1 MTGQPKSRFPSAAVG
16 LLALFAAG
24 CQPGGQTASE
34 AASKA
39 ADKPADAAAAK
50 PAEVASLASFK
61 TGDLKE
67 LDLSSKVGVPA
78 SSFLDAEGKEH
89 TLAEFKGKVLV
100 VNIWGEWCA
109 PCVEEMPTLAK
120 LQKAFPGGDVAVV
133 PIAFGYPN
141 DRDKAAAKL
150 KTLAGADLPFFYD
163 SSYNVSYDL
172 KTGIFPSTV
181 IFNKDGKEVARLEKN
196 ADWSSDRAEGLIRSV
211 LAGKS

>member
-1 MTGQPKSRFPSAAVG
+1 MDRDMTGQPKNRFPSAAVG

-24 CQPGGQTASE
+24 CQPDSHTA
-34 AASKA
+34 A
-39 ADKPADAAAAK
+39 KPADAAAVK
-50 PAEVASLASFK
+50 PIAVASLNSFA

-67 LDLSSKVGVPA
+67 LDLTKKVDLPA
-78 SSFLDAEGKEH
+78 SAFVDAGGKDH
-89 TLAEFKGKVLV
+89 TMAEFRGKVV
-100 VNIWGEWCA
+100 VLNIWGEWCA

-120 LQKAFPGGDVAVV
+120 LQKSFPAGDVVVV
-133 PIAFGYPN
+133 PIAFGYPK
-141 DRDKAAAKL
+141 DRDKAIAKL
-150 KTLAGADLPFFYD
+150 QQLAGGQLPFFYD

-196 ADWSSDRAEGLIRSV
+196 ADWSSERATGLIASV

>member
-1 MTGQPKSRFPSAAVG
+1 MTGQPKNRFPSAAVG

-24 CQPGGQTASE
+24 CQPQAQTAD
-34 AASKA
+34 KA
-39 ADKPADAAAAK
+39 GEK
-50 PAEVASLASFK
+50 PAEAAAPTASLNTFQ
-61 TGDLKE
+61 TGDLKT
-67 LDLSSKVGVPA
+67 LDLTTKVDVPA
-78 SSFLDAEGKEH
+78 SSFVDAEGKEH

-133 PIAFGYPN
+133 PIAFGYPK
-141 DRDKAAAKL
+141 DRDKAVAKL
-150 KTLAGADLPFFYD
+150 QQLAGTDLPFFYD
-163 SSYNVSYDL
+163 STYNVSYDL

-196 ADWSSDRAEGLIRSV
+196 ADWSSDRATGLVRSI
-211 LAGKS
+211 LAGRS

>member
-1 MTGQPKSRFPSAAVG
+1 MDRDMTGQPKIRFPSAAVG
-16 LLALFAAG
+16 LLALFVAG
-24 CQPGGQTASE
+24 CQPGGQTAD
-34 AASKA
+34 KA
-39 ADKPADAAAAK
+39 GEKPANAAPSA
-50 PAEVASLASFK
+50 PSQTASLESFK
-61 TGDLKE
+61 TGDLKL

-78 SSFLDAEGKEH
+78 SSFVDADGKEH

-120 LQKAFPGGDVAVV
+120 LQQAFPGGDVAVV
-133 PIAFGYPN
+133 PIAFGYPK
-141 DRDKAAAKL
+141 DRDKAVAKL
-150 KTLAGADLPFFYD
+150 HQLAGDTLPFFYD
-163 SSYNVSYDL
+163 SSYNISYDL

-196 ADWSSDRAEGLIRSV
+196 ADWSSDRATGLVRSI